1 MELKFLKLF
10 LPSLAALHANMRKFQ
25 DPAKAIH
32 NDSLRKKHL
41 VNGSQFALNGL
52 TIPNGHANG
61 IGPMSNGHAVHYQ
74 ANGGSRVNLNIN
86 PMSDLEQRG
95 MIPAHDDSQ
104 DQVSKCSKQGPY
116 L

>member
-1 MELKFLKLF
+1 MLNDLKYRI
-10 LPSLAALHANMRKFQ
+10 SLSAALHANMRKFE

-41 VNGSQFALNGL
+41 VNGSPFALNGL

-61 IGPMSNGHAVHYQ
+61 VGPMSNGHAVHYQ

-95 MIPAHDDSQ
+95 MIPVHDDSQ
-104 DQVSKCSKQGPY
+104 DQVSKIFKSD
-116 L
+116 

>member
-1 MELKFLKLF
+1 
-10 LPSLAALHANMRKFQ
+10 MRKFQ

-41 VNGSQFALNGL
+41 VNGSPFALNGL

-61 IGPMSNGHAVHYQ
+61 VAPMSDGHAVHYQ

-104 DQVSKCSKQGPY
+104 DQVSKCPKEGLHLQWKTGKLGENEKSFSSQRI
-116 L
+116 